1 MSEETNRQEEPID
14 PVESMAA
21 EWILKFDRGLTGEE
35 QDALFDWLAADP
47 SHAEAYQR
55 RRREWSELDI
65 FAQWKPE
72 HSREPNPDLLAD
84 FRSAKAKGLPRIP
97 LAIAAGL
104 VLAFGLWGFLRLNS
118 PEQLP
123 LFAIETPVSSYQRHV
138 LQDGS
143 IIELNRGSRISV
155 SYDADSRKV
164 ELLSG
169 EAHFTVSKNSLRPFV
184 VSAGSIAVEA
194 IGTAFNVE
202 YRSDSVEVL
211 VTEGRV
217 RLGRSNTSDSLDSLS
232 ITTEKTDELVA
243 GQKTVVGD
251 ESTRSPSPIE
261 TISPSD
267 IVKRLAWKSGLLQYT
282 ERSLSKVVADFNLY
296 NDTQIIIVDQTL
308 AERKI
313 TAALRPNDI
322 DAFTGLLELTLNVQV
337 ERLDSQTI
345 QLRERR

>member
-1 MSEETNRQEEPID
+1 MSEEKNRSEEPID
-14 PVESMAA
+14 SVESIAA
-21 EWILKFDRGLTGEE
+21 EWVLKVDRGLTGEE
-35 QDALFDWLAADP
+35 QDALFDWLAMDP
-47 SHAEAYQR
+47 LHAEAYQR
-55 RRREWSELDI
+55 RRQEWSELDI

-72 HSREPNPDLLAD
+72 HSIEPNPDLLAD
-84 FRSAKAKGLPRIP
+84 LRSAKVKRLPRIP

-123 LFAIETPVSSYQRHV
+123 LFAIETPVSNYQRHV

-169 EAHFTVSKNSLRPFV
+169 EAYFTVSKNPLRPFI

-202 YRSDSVEVL
+202 YRPDSVEVL

-217 RLGRSNTSDSLDSLS
+217 RLGRSHFSDSLDSLS

-243 GQKTVVGD
+243 GQKTVVDD
-251 ESTRSPSPIE
+251 ESLRSPSPVE
-261 TISPSD
+261 TVSPSD

-282 ERSLSKVVADFNLY
+282 ASPLSKVVAEFNLY
-296 NDTQIIIVDQTL
+296 NETQIVIADQVL
-308 AERKI
+308 AEREI
-313 TAALRPNDI
+313 TATLRPNDI

-337 ERLDSQTI
+337 ERLDSRTI
-345 QLRERR
+345 QLRERQ